1 MRRKEPALSADSKRI
16 KILALVTLIFG
27 LAATVVSL
35 VLLFVSGMAP
45 AYGFAVA
52 SGVVSLYL
60 GVQGALIANVPNTIK
75 KLVTLS
81 TVLLLVQVVLGVA
94 LYFVA
99 GTDQVPPYCVICASV
114 LLALLLMI
122 FSRSL
127 NKKNLAK

>member
-1 MRRKEPALSADSKRI
+1 MSADSKRI
-16 KILALVTLIFG
+16 KIIALVTLIFG
-27 LAATVVSL
+27 LAAAVVSL
-35 VLLFVSGMAP
+35 VLLFASGATA
-45 AYGFAVA
+45 AYGLAVA
-52 SGVVSLYL
+52 SGAVSLYL

-81 TVLLLVQVVLGVA
+81 TALLLVQVVLGVA
-94 LYFVA
+94 VYFVA
-99 GTDQVPPYCVICASV
+99 GTDQVPPYCVICVSV

>member
-1 MRRKEPALSADSKRI
+1 MSADSKRI
-16 KILALVTLIFG
+16 KIIALVTLIFG
-27 LAATVVSL
+27 LAAAVVSL
-35 VLLFVSGMAP
+35 VLLFVSGMA
-45 AYGFAVA
+45 AAHGLGVA

-99 GTDQVPPYCVICASV
+99 GTDQVLPYCVICASA